1 MENARRTSQ
10 SAEAEP
16 PPHSSHLTATAHTRR
31 QAQGAQAGRTA
42 GARPRRGVADP
53 ASARTRRARGLGER
67 ADPASARTRRARG
80 GARAQLSNERN
91 QLERDAHA
99 MTRRQR
105 HSPVTH
111 THTVARHSRSPA
123 LVASPSLQKSR
134 ITLQLA
140 LVASV
145 ALATSTCKPR
155 GSGSRWRR
163 ARPLV
168 ARSHRPSSTLP
179 TRAPP

>member
-10 SAEAEP
+10 SAEAAATTP
-16 PPHSSHLTATAHTRR
+16 WAPHTSRPQPTRDGRRRAHRPGAPQGHGPGAEWRTRR
-31 QAQGAQAGRTA
+31 
-42 GARPRRGVADP
+42 ARGPGERADS

-67 ADPASARTRRARG
+67 AAAPGPNSLTNVTNW
-80 GARAQLSNERN
+80 S
-91 QLERDAHA
+91 AHA